1 MKFSRLLST
10 VAVTAIAVS
19 TLSGCT
25 TISTLVQ
32 AYGSHDSA
40 TPKPTSTA
48 SATGTVE
55 LGLGECFDRD
65 ALVDA
70 DAATKPQ
77 VKCSELHDI
86 QVFASFPVEGKE
98 YPSTETMMN
107 IATTTCTAEFTK
119 FVGLEFS
126 ISSLDFEYFYPTE
139 SSWSAGDR
147 EINCAIFDPA
157 GPVEGSL
164 RNADR

>member
-10 VAVTAIAVS
+10 VAVTALAVG

-32 AYGSHDSA
+32 AYGSHDTKTPQPTQTA
-40 TPKPTSTA
+40 T
-48 SATGTVE
+48 ATGNVK
-55 LGLGECFDRD
+55 LGLGECFNRA

-70 DAATKPQ
+70 DPATAPQ
-77 VKCSELHDI
+77 IKCSKTHDI
-86 QVFASFPVEGKE
+86 QIFASFPVEGEE
-98 YPSTETMMN
+98 YPSTEALMN
-107 IATTTCTAEFTK
+107 VATSKCTSEFTT

-126 ISSLDFEYFYPTE
+126 ISSLDFEYFYPSE